1 MKCAAIDI
9 GSNAVRLLVSRVEE
23 VDGRP
28 QAQKLA
34 YYRVPIRLGADVFST
49 GIVSEKRKSE
59 LQRVEQK
66 IAELRERYSLLQAE
80 VKKADAVT
88 KAHAPE

>member
-34 YYRVPIRLGADVFST
+34 YYRVPIRLGAGGAAS
-49 GIVSEKRKSE
+49 GVSSRRTLTASSSG
-59 LQRVEQK
+59 
-66 IAELRERYSLLQAE
+66 RYATSPWA
-80 VKKADAVT
+80 
-88 KAHAPE
+88 